1 MSDDTA
7 LYRMDRTRARH
18 RKSLVLGAFAFIL
31 IGLPCTTH
39 SEQTEEETAGTHQLM
54 FIPPPEE
61 GVISLGVY
69 DAGGK
74 LVRVL
79 KRAAEIDSFKSGLN
93 GLFIDWDGKDS
104 KGDPAP
110 GGKYSVRGVLVGDV
124 NVSGQ
129 AYHLNDWVD
138 PSLTMPAKRILSA
151 AFLNGKS
158 ICAFAE
164 GGTGKQL
171 LVDAINGKYRTTDL
185 PADTNGVK
193 FDGSHILAIC
203 NDRLVQVDPVI
214 GSSVG
219 EKPYPDLRDADQW
232 HGQWIVLASNQL
244 HSSTDAADQ
253 SITPP
258 KEDLAFCA
266 QLDSSAVVASRN
278 GNIWRFQDRQFSP
291 IETGKSGQLLDMS
304 AGKGDT
310 IWLLLDVDSR
320 RLLRQVDLSGQRIQ
334 ELDLP
339 PDLQT
344 ARKLCGSRDDEDLLL
359 TIDLNPGE
367 RVIGLHFQNSKA
379 QQSVWQKWLD
389 RSMTPFRY
397 FDVKNGQ
404 VVPVQEKIESPTVS
418 IQLAENPLENG
429 APESL
434 SLGVIA
440 DETGAWISTSD
451 GLPLLQVTKTK
462 NIVQTKWTANGVD
475 GLQVFISNGSVVEEY
490 RITGLE
496 NLYRFD
502 AGSFD

>member
-1 MSDDTA
+1 MFDDPA
-7 LYRMDRTRARH
+7 LYRTARASARH
-18 RKSLVLGAFAFIL
+18 PRSFFLGIL
-31 IGLPCTTH
+31 ALILAWLPGAAR

-69 DAGGK
+69 DADGK

-104 KGDPAP
+104 KGNPAP
-110 GGKYSVRGVLVGDV
+110 AGKYSARGVLVGDV

-138 PSLTMPAKRILSA
+138 SSGTTQAKRILSA

-158 ICAFAE
+158 VCAFAE
-164 GGTGKQL
+164 VGTNKQL
-171 LVDAINGKYRTTDL
+171 LVDASNGKYRTTDL

-193 FDGSHILAIC
+193 FDGSRILAIC
-203 NDRLVQVDPVI
+203 NDRLMQVDPI
-214 GSSVG
+214 TGSSVG
-219 EKPYPDLRDADQW
+219 EKSYPNLRAADQW
-232 HGQWIVLASNQL
+232 NDKWIVLAGNQL
-244 HSSTDAADQ
+244 YSSNNGADQ
-253 SITPP
+253 GISPP

-266 QLDSSAVVASRN
+266 QLDSSAVVAGRN
-278 GNIWRFQDRQFSP
+278 GNIWRFQDHQFSP
-291 IETGKSGQLLDMS
+291 IETGKSGQLLDIS

-310 IWLLLDVDSR
+310 IWLLLEVDSR
-320 RLLRQVDLSGQRIQ
+320 RLLRQVDLSGQHIQ
-334 ELDLP
+334 ELELP
-339 PDLQT
+339 QELQT

-389 RSMTPFRY
+389 RSVTPFRY

-404 VVPVQEKIESPTVS
+404 IVPAQEKVESPIAV
-418 IQLAENPLENG
+418 IQLTENPLENG
-429 APESL
+429 APGSI
-434 SLGVIA
+434 SVGVIA

-462 NIVQTKWTANGVD
+462 NIVQTKWTADGAD
-475 GLQVFISNGSVVEEY
+475 GLQVFVSDASVVEEY
-490 RITGLE
+490 RVTGLK

>member
-1 MSDDTA
+1 
-7 LYRMDRTRARH
+7 
-18 RKSLVLGAFAFIL
+18 
-31 IGLPCTTH
+31 
-39 SEQTEEETAGTHQLM
+39 
-54 FIPPPEE
+54 
-61 GVISLGVY
+61 
-69 DAGGK
+69 
-74 LVRVL
+74 
-79 KRAAEIDSFKSGLN
+79 
-93 GLFIDWDGKDS
+93 
-104 KGDPAP
+104 
-110 GGKYSVRGVLVGDV
+110 
-124 NVSGQ
+124 
-129 AYHLNDWVD
+129 
-138 PSLTMPAKRILSA
+138 
-151 AFLNGKS
+151 
-158 ICAFAE
+158 
-164 GGTGKQL
+164 
-171 LVDAINGKYRTTDL
+171 
-185 PADTNGVK
+185 
-193 FDGSHILAIC
+193 
-203 NDRLVQVDPVI
+203 
-214 GSSVG
+214 
-219 EKPYPDLRDADQW
+219 
-232 HGQWIVLASNQL
+232 
-244 HSSTDAADQ
+244 
-253 SITPP
+253 
-258 KEDLAFCA
+258 
-266 QLDSSAVVASRN
+266 
-278 GNIWRFQDRQFSP
+278 
-291 IETGKSGQLLDMS
+291 MS

-367 RVIGLHFQNSKA
+367 RVIGLHFQNSEA

-418 IQLAENPLENG
+418 IQLAANPLENG

-440 DETGAWISTSD
+440 DETGAWISTTD

-462 NIVQTKWTANGVD
+462 NIVQTKWTANGAD

>member
-1 MSDDTA
+1 MFDDTA
-7 LYRMDRTRARH
+7 LYRTARASARH
-18 RKSLVLGAFAFIL
+18 PRSWFLVIFALIL
-31 IGLPCTTH
+31 AWPPGVAR

-74 LVRVL
+74 LIRVL
-79 KRAAEIDSFKSGLN
+79 KKAAEIDSFKSGLN

-104 KGDPAP
+104 TGNPAP
-110 GGKYSVRGVLVGDV
+110 AGKYSARGVLVGDV

-129 AYHLNDWVD
+129 AYHLNDWVN
-138 PSLTMPAKRILSA
+138 PSGTTQAKRILSV

-158 ICAFAE
+158 VGAFAE
-164 GGTGKQL
+164 IGTNKQL
-171 LVDAINGKYRTTDL
+171 LVDTSNGKYRTTDL
-185 PADTNGVK
+185 PADTNSVK
-193 FDGSHILAIC
+193 FDGSRVLAIC
-203 NDRLVQVDPVI
+203 GDRLVQVDPI
-214 GSSVG
+214 TRSLVG
-219 EKPYPDLRDADQW
+219 EKPYPNLHSADQW
-232 HGQWIVLASNQL
+232 HGQWIVLAGNQL
-244 HSSTDAADQ
+244 YASSDGAGQ
-253 SITPP
+253 GITPP
-258 KEDLAFCA
+258 REDLAFCA

-278 GNIWRFQDRQFSP
+278 GSIWRFQDRKFSP

-310 IWLLLDVDSR
+310 IWLLLEVDSR
-320 RLLRQVDLSGQRIQ
+320 RLLRQVDLSGQHIQ
-334 ELDLP
+334 ELELP

-344 ARKLCGSRDDEDLLL
+344 ARQLCGSRDDEDLLL
-359 TIDLNPGE
+359 TTDLDPGE

-389 RSMTPFRY
+389 RSVTPFRY

-404 VVPVQEKIESPTVS
+404 VVPAQEKVESPAAS
-418 IQLAENPLENG
+418 IQLMENPLENG
-429 APESL
+429 APGSI
-434 SLGVIA
+434 SVGVIA
-440 DETGAWISTSD
+440 DESGAWISTSD

-462 NIVQTKWTANGVD
+462 NIVQMMWAADGAD
-475 GLQVFISNGSVVEEY
+475 GLQVFVSDASVVEEY
-490 RITGLE
+490 RVTGLK

>member
-7 LYRMDRTRARH
+7 LYRMDWIRARH
-18 RKSLVLGAFAFIL
+18 RRSLVLGAFAFIL
-31 IGLPCTTH
+31 IGLSCATR

-104 KGDPAP
+104 NGDPAP
-110 GGKYSVRGVLVGDV
+110 AGKYSARGVLVGDV

-158 ICAFAE
+158 IGAFAE

-185 PADTNGVK
+185 PADTNSVK
-193 FDGSHILAIC
+193 FDGSHVLAIC
-203 NDRLVQVDPVI
+203 NDRLVQVDPETR
-214 GSSVG
+214 SSVG
-219 EKPYPDLRDADQW
+219 ERPYPNLRDADQW
-232 HGQWIVLASNQL
+232 HGQWIVLAGNQL
-244 HSSTDAADQ
+244 HSSTDGADQ
-253 SITPP
+253 SVTPP

-367 RVIGLHFQNSKA
+367 RVIGLHFQNSEA

-418 IQLAENPLENG
+418 IQLAANPLENG

-440 DETGAWISTSD
+440 DETGAWISTTD

-462 NIVQTKWTANGVD
+462 NIVQTKWTANGAD

>member
-1 MSDDTA
+1 MFDDPALCRMSW
-7 LYRMDRTRARH
+7 TRAPR
-18 RKSLVLGAFAFIL
+18 RNSFVLGALAFIL
-31 IGLPCTTH
+31 AWLPCATH

-54 FIPPPEE
+54 FIPPPED

-69 DAGGK
+69 AADGK

-93 GLFIDWDGKDS
+93 GLFIDWDGKDA
-104 KGDPAP
+104 KGDQALA
-110 GGKYSVRGVLVGDV
+110 GKYSARGVLVGDV

-129 AYHLNDWVD
+129 AYHLNDWID
-138 PSLTMPAKRILSA
+138 PTGSIQPKRILSA

-158 ICAFAE
+158 VCAFAE
-164 GGTGKQL
+164 VASGKQL
-171 LVDAINGKYRTTDL
+171 LVDAVNGKYRNTDL
-185 PADTNGVK
+185 PADTKIIK
-193 FDGSHILAIC
+193 FDGSHILAIGT
-203 NDRLVQVDPVI
+203 DRLVQVDPI
-214 GSSVG
+214 TRNSIG
-219 EKPYPDLRDADQW
+219 EKAYPDLRDADQW
-232 HGQWIVLASNQL
+232 HGKWVVLASNQL
-244 HSSTDAADQ
+244 YSSSDPAGQ
-253 SITPP
+253 GITPP
-258 KEDLAFCA
+258 REDVAFCA
-266 QLDSSAVVASRN
+266 QLDSSAVVASPN
-278 GNIWRFQDRQFSP
+278 GNIWRLQDHEFSP

-310 IWLLLDVDSR
+310 IWLLLEVDSR
-320 RLLRQVDLSGQRIQ
+320 RILRQVDLSGQHIQ

-389 RSMTPFRY
+389 RSLTPFRY

-404 VVPVQEKIESPTVS
+404 VVPAEEKTESPTIS

-429 APESL
+429 PPGSL
-434 SLGVIA
+434 SLGVIT

-451 GLPLLQVTKTK
+451 GLPLVQIAKTK
-462 NIVQTKWTANGVD
+462 NIVQTKWAATGVD
-475 GLQVFISNGSVVEEY
+475 GLLIFISDASVVEEY
-490 RITGLE
+490 RVTGLK

>member
-1 MSDDTA
+1 MFDDTA
-7 LYRMDRTRARH
+7 RCRIIRAGAPH
-18 RKSLVLGAFAFIL
+18 WDSFILGALAFSL
-31 IGLPCTTH
+31 FWLPCASR
-39 SEQTEEETAGTHQLM
+39 SEQTAEETAGTHQLM

-69 DAGGK
+69 AADGK

-93 GLFIDWDGKDS
+93 GLFVDWDGKDS
-104 KGDPAP
+104 RGDQAPA
-110 GGKYSVRGVLVGDV
+110 GKYSARGVLVGDV
-124 NVSGQ
+124 SVSGQ
-129 AYHLNDWVD
+129 AYHLNDWID
-138 PSLTMPAKRILSA
+138 PTGNIQPKRILSA

-158 ICAFAE
+158 VCAFAE
-164 GGTGKQL
+164 VATGKQL
-171 LVDAINGKYRTTDL
+171 LVDAVNGKYRTADL
-185 PADTNGVK
+185 PADTKSVK
-193 FDGSHILAIC
+193 FDGSHILAIGV
-203 NDRLVQVDPVI
+203 DRLLQVDPITRDSI
-214 GSSVG
+214 GDKV
-219 EKPYPDLRDADQW
+219 YPDLRDADQW
-232 HGQWIVLASNQL
+232 HGKWIVLANNQL
-244 HSSTDAADQ
+244 HSSSDAADQ
-253 SITPP
+253 SMSLPR
-258 KEDLAFCA
+258 EDVAFCA

-278 GNIWRFQDRQFSP
+278 GNIWRFQDHEFSP

-310 IWLLLDVDSR
+310 IWLLLEVDSR
-320 RLLRQVDLSGQRIQ
+320 RILRQVDLSGQHIQ

-389 RSMTPFRY
+389 RSLTPFRY

-404 VVPVQEKIESPTVS
+404 VVPVAEKTESPAVS

-429 APESL
+429 PPGSL

-451 GLPLLQVTKTK
+451 GLPLVQIAKDK
-462 NIVQTKWTANGVD
+462 NIVQAKWAANGVD
-475 GLQVFISNGSVVEEY
+475 GLLIFVSDASVVEEY
-490 RITGLE
+490 RVTGLK

>member
-1 MSDDTA
+1 MFEDTA
-7 LYRMDRTRARH
+7 LYRTDCATAHHRT
-18 RKSLVLGAFAFIL
+18 SFVLGLLAFTLFW
-31 IGLPCTTH
+31 LPCAAR

-54 FIPPPEE
+54 FIPPPED

-93 GLFIDWDGKDS
+93 GLFIDWDGRDS
-104 KGDPAP
+104 RGDPAP
-110 GGKYSVRGVLVGDV
+110 AGKYSARGVLVGDV
-124 NVSGQ
+124 SVSGQ
-129 AYHLNDWVD
+129 AYHLNDWAD
-138 PSLTMPAKRILSA
+138 PSGTIQAKRILSA
-151 AFLNGKS
+151 SFLNGKS
-158 ICAFAE
+158 VCAFAE
-164 GGTGKQL
+164 IGTGKQL
-171 LVDAINGKYRTTDL
+171 LVDAINRKYRTTDL
-185 PADTNGVK
+185 PADTNCVK

-203 NDRLVQVDPVI
+203 NDRLVQVDPVTR
-214 GSSVG
+214 SSVG
-219 EKPYPDLRDADQW
+219 EKSYPQLRDADQW
-232 HGQWIVLASNQL
+232 HGQWIVLAGNQL
-244 HSSTDAADQ
+244 HSSSVGSDE

-258 KEDLAFCA
+258 REDLAFCA

-278 GNIWRFQDRQFSP
+278 GNIWRFKDHQFSP

-310 IWLLLDVDSR
+310 IWLLLEVDSR

-339 PDLQT
+339 QDLQT
-344 ARKLCGSRDDEDLLL
+344 ARKLYGSRDDEDLLL

-367 RVIGLHFQNSKA
+367 RVIGLHFQDSKA

-389 RSMTPFRY
+389 RSVTPFRY

-404 VVPVQEKIESPTVS
+404 VVPVQEKIESPIIT

-429 APESL
+429 TPGSL
-434 SLGVIA
+434 ALSVIA

-462 NIVQTKWTANGVD
+462 NIVQTRWTANGTD
-475 GLQVFISNGSVVEEY
+475 SLQVFVSNASVVEEY
-490 RITGLE
+490 RVTGLK

-502 AGSFD
+502 AGSFN

>member
-1 MSDDTA
+1 MFDDPA
-7 LYRMDRTRARH
+7 LYRMSRARAPH
-18 RKSLVLGAFAFIL
+18 RDSFILGALIL
-31 IGLPCTTH
+31 ILAWLPGATG
-39 SEQTEEETAGTHQLM
+39 SEQTQEETAGTHQLM

-69 DAGGK
+69 AADGK

-104 KGDPAP
+104 KGDQAPA
-110 GGKYSVRGVLVGDV
+110 GKYSARGVLVGDV

-138 PSLTMPAKRILSA
+138 PTSSVQPKRILSA

-158 ICAFAE
+158 VCAFAE
-164 GGTGKQL
+164 VATGKQL
-171 LVDAINGKYRTTDL
+171 LVDAANGKYRTTEL
-185 PADTNGVK
+185 PADTKSVK
-193 FDGSHILAIC
+193 FDGSHILAIGT
-203 NDRLVQVDPVI
+203 DRLVQVDPVSR
-214 GSSVG
+214 SSIG

-232 HGQWIVLASNQL
+232 HGKWIVLTNNQL
-244 HSSTDAADQ
+244 YSSTDPDQ
-253 SITPP
+253 SITLPR
-258 KEDLAFCA
+258 EDVAFCA
-266 QLDSSAVVASRN
+266 QLDSSAVVASPN
-278 GNIWRFQDRQFSP
+278 GNIWRFQDHEFSP
-291 IETGKSGQLLDMS
+291 IETGKSGQLLGMS

-310 IWLLLDVDSR
+310 IWLLLEVDSKR
-320 RLLRQVDLSGQRIQ
+320 ILRQVDLSGQHIQ

-339 PDLQT
+339 PDLQS
-344 ARKLCGSRDDEDLLL
+344 ARTLCGSRDDEDLLL

-367 RVIGLHFQNSKA
+367 RVIGLHFQSAQA

-389 RSMTPFRY
+389 RSLTPFRY

-404 VVPVQEKIESPTVS
+404 VVPVQEKPDSPTVS
-418 IQLAENPLENG
+418 IQLAENPLETG
-429 APESL
+429 SPGSL
-434 SLGVIA
+434 LLGVIT

-451 GLPLLQVTKTK
+451 GLPLLQIAKTK
-462 NIVQTKWTANGVD
+462 NIVQAKWLANGIDSLLIFVSD
-475 GLQVFISNGSVVEEY
+475 ASVVEEY
-490 RITGLE
+490 RVTGLK

>member
-1 MSDDTA
+1 MSDAAA
-7 LYRMDRTRARH
+7 LYRMNRIRAGH
-18 RKSLVLGAFAFIL
+18 RNSFILGTLAFIL
-31 IGLPCTTH
+31 AWLPCATR

-69 DAGGK
+69 TADGK

-79 KRAAEIDSFKSGLN
+79 RRAAEIDSFKSGLN
-93 GLFIDWDGKDS
+93 GLFIDWDGKDA
-104 KGDPAP
+104 KGEQAPA
-110 GGKYSVRGVLVGDV
+110 GRYSARGVMVGEV

-129 AYHLNDWVD
+129 AYHLNDWID
-138 PSLTMPAKRILSA
+138 PAGSVQAKRILSA

-158 ICAFAE
+158 VCACAE
-164 GGTGKQL
+164 VTTGKQL
-171 LVDAINGKYRTTDL
+171 LVDALNGKFRTTDL
-185 PADTNGVK
+185 PADTKNIK
-193 FDGSHILAIC
+193 FDGTRILAIG
-203 NDRLVQVDPVI
+203 NDRFVQVAPVT
-214 GSSVG
+214 GSSTG
-219 EKPYPDLRDADQW
+219 EKAYPDLRDADQW
-232 HGQWIVLASNQL
+232 HGKWIVLAGSQL
-244 HSSTDAADQ
+244 HSSSDAADQ

-258 KEDLAFCA
+258 REDLAFCA

-278 GNIWRFQDRQFSP
+278 GNIWRFQDREFSP

-310 IWLLLDVDSR
+310 IWLLLEVDSR
-320 RLLRQVDLSGQRIQ
+320 RILRQVDLSGQHIQ

-344 ARKLCGSRDDEDLLL
+344 ARKLCGARDDEDLLL

-389 RSMTPFRY
+389 RSITPFRY

-404 VVPVQEKIESPTVS
+404 VVPVQEKTESPNVP
-418 IQLAENPLENG
+418 IQLAENPLGNG
-429 APESL
+429 PPESL
-434 SLGVIA
+434 ALAVIA

-451 GLPLLQVTKTK
+451 GLPLMQIAKTK
-462 NIVQTKWTANGVD
+462 NIVQAKWAPNGVD
-475 GLQVFISNGSVVEEY
+475 GLLVFVSDASVVEEY
-490 RITGLE
+490 RVTGLK

>member
-7 LYRMDRTRARH
+7 LYRMNRARA
-18 RKSLVLGAFAFIL
+18 RYRNSFILGALAFIL
-31 IGLPCTTH
+31 AWLPGATQ

-69 DAGGK
+69 AADGK

-104 KGDPAP
+104 KGDQAPA
-110 GGKYSVRGVLVGDV
+110 GKYSVRGVLVGDV

-129 AYHLNDWVD
+129 AYHLNDWID
-138 PSLTMPAKRILSA
+138 PTGTVQTKRIVSA

-158 ICAFAE
+158 VCAFAE
-164 GGTGKQL
+164 VATGKQL
-171 LVDAINGKYRTTDL
+171 LVDAVNGKYRMTDL
-185 PADTNGVK
+185 PADTKSVK

-203 NDRLVQVDPVI
+203 NDRLVQVDPVTR
-214 GSSVG
+214 SLVG
-219 EKPYPDLRDADQW
+219 EKPYSDLRDADQW

-244 HSSTDAADQ
+244 HSSSGGTDQ

-310 IWLLLDVDSR
+310 IW
-320 RLLRQVDLSGQRIQ
+320 
-334 ELDLP
+334 
-339 PDLQT
+339 
-344 ARKLCGSRDDEDLLL
+344 
-359 TIDLNPGE
+359 
-367 RVIGLHFQNSKA
+367 
-379 QQSVWQKWLD
+379 QKWLD

-397 FDVKNGQ
+397 FDVKDGQ
-404 VVPVQEKIESPTVS
+404 VVPVQEKIESPIVS
-418 IQLAENPLENG
+418 VQLTENPLENG
-429 APESL
+429 APDRL

-462 NIVQTKWTANGVD
+462 NIVQTKWTANGAD
-475 GLQVFISNGSVVEEY
+475 GLRVFISNGSVVEEY

-496 NLYRFD
+496 NFYRFD